1 MEYDD
6 DKTAVRKPS
15 GRPPPGT
22 PPGDATNEGSSNE
35 GSPNVLPAG
44 TRLAEFE
51 ILGLI
56 GEGGFGIV
64 YLAYD
69 HTLNRR
75 VALKEYMPSS
85 MASRGAG
92 LLVTVRSRQ
101 HADTFAAG
109 LKSFVNEA
117 RLLAQFDSP
126 ALVKV
131 YRFWEANRTAYMV
144 MPYYEGT
151 TLKEAF
157 RQRRIVPDEAWIKGF
172 LTHLLGAVETIH
184 RVQCYHRDIAPDNI
198 LLLKDGRPLLLDFG
212 AARRVIGDLTMGP
225 TVILKPGYAPIEQYA
240 EIPGL
245 RQGPWT
251 DVYAIAA
258 VAYFLMTGKPP
269 PPAVARI
276 VNDEMVP
283 ARQAARGRY
292 SDYFLAAIDVALA
305 VKPEHRIQSVAN
317 LRRALDIGDITSR
330 TVPPTAPNATETGA
344 RPRPE
349 GATRAPPTQAGAGTT
364 MRPPASG
371 GTTPWPR
378 PLMSDS
384 RDFTGQRRHGA
395 LEWVAFAILLSAGIV
410 GGFYWGANQF
420 SFPWQLPFPLP
431 WQAAQR
437 SGGDAPGPDLVE
449 QEKRAA
455 GNTGTPSVPAAPSAP
470 VSAPSSTASAATP
483 SAATPAA
490 GPAPRVAPGPPARPE
505 NRVQP
510 EPATRLAQGKPAQE
524 PQGKPASDPQAGAA
538 LPAAAPRPSPEEASW
553 TAAAASNQPGDY
565 QAYLDRYPA
574 GRHAA
579 AARSRIERLQKAA
592 APAASE
598 PAVPQTASRA
608 APPPPDRTAEE
619 EEWWQAANAVGKVSA
634 YQAYLGKYP
643 NGRYAGLA
651 RDRLATA
658 RHAESVNQPAG
669 PSTAAEEPSTPPLAR
684 AGQPGAS
691 PSAAESSES
700 SAAAAAKASQEES
713 RSSGVPRASAPP
725 APAASD
731 TPAARSAAPPQQASA
746 GSPPAAQTAAAP
758 RATTSP
764 PSSSGEG
771 QAAAQRAQ
779 PLAPDTQ
786 VAAIPPSASGLPE
799 AGPPRVTRV
808 IRLSNQT
815 MTGDFMPD
823 PATGVVSGKGRIE
836 WANGDRF
843 EGSLVNGRKE
853 GQGVFMWSNG
863 QRYRGHWA
871 NDQPNGKGAL
881 IFPNGNRYEGGIRD
895 GLPHGEGE
903 TRFTSGD
910 VHQGRYADGKMQG
923 QGRYTWANGS
933 YWEGEF
939 RNDQRS
945 GDGKLVFS
953 EKALEQA
960 RTLARAQTPGQT
972 PASQAAT
979 GGGASEGG
987 AGGQE

>member
-15 GRPPPGT
+15 GRPPPGA
-22 PPGDATNEGSSNE
+22 PPGAAPDKGSSNESSQNE

-51 ILGLI
+51 ILDLI

-75 VALKEYMPSS
+75 VALKEYMPSG

-126 ALVKV
+126 SLVKV

-144 MPYYEGT
+144 MPYYDGI

-212 AARRVIGDLTMGP
+212 AARRVIGDLTQGP

-258 VAYFLMTGKPP
+258 VAYFLMTGKTP

-317 LRRALDIGDITSR
+317 LRRALDIGDITSSR
-330 TVPPTAPNATETGA
+330 AASAAAPNTAEGGT

-349 GATRAPPTQAGAGTT
+349 AATRANPTQAGPGPA
-364 MRPPASG
+364 MRPPPPGAS
-371 GTTPWPR
+371 TTPWPR

-384 RDFTGQRRHGA
+384 RDLAGQRRHGA
-395 LEWVAFAILLSAGIV
+395 LEWVAFAVLLSAGIA

-420 SFPWQLPFPLP
+420 SFPMQLPFSLP
-431 WQAAQR
+431 WQAAQP
-437 SGGDAPGPDLVE
+437 SGGDAPAPAVLARE
-449 QEKRAA
+449 ERAA
-455 GNTGTPSVPAAPSAP
+455 ESTGTPAAPPQAAPPSAAAPAVAAPSSPDA
-470 VSAPSSTASAATP
+470 TA
-483 SAATPAA
+483 
-490 GPAPRVAPGPPARPE
+490 RLPARPE
-505 NRVQP
+505 NPVP
-510 EPATRLAQGKPAQE
+510 AEPPPLLARGQPAQE
-524 PQGKPASDPQAGAA
+524 PQTRAA
-538 LPAAAPRPSPEEASW
+538 PEPRPSPEDVSW
-553 TAAAASNQPGDY
+553 NAAAASNQSADY
-565 QAYLDRYPA
+565 QAYLAQYPN

-592 APAASE
+592 VAPAASE
-598 PAVPQTASRA
+598 PAVPPTASRT
-608 APPPPDRTAEE
+608 APPPERSAAD
-619 EEWWQAANAVGKVSA
+619 EEWWQAASAMGKASA
-634 YQAYLGKYP
+634 YEAYLSKYP
-643 NGRYAGLA
+643 AGRYAGLA

-658 RHAESVNQPAG
+658 RHAESVTASADQADASRGPAASSG
-669 PSTAAEEPSTPPLAR
+669 SGAAAAEPGQETARSDRVPQPPAQVASAPSAR
-684 AGQPGAS
+684 AN
-691 PSAAESSES
+691 PSAASGTQAGQATG
-700 SAAAAAKASQEES
+700 AA
-713 RSSGVPRASAPP
+713 G
-725 APAASD
+725 
-731 TPAARSAAPPQQASA
+731 TA
-746 GSPPAAQTAAAP
+746 GS
-758 RATTSP
+758 
-764 PSSSGEG
+764 
-771 QAAAQRAQ
+771 AQRAR
-779 PLAPDTQ
+779 PSAPDTQ
-786 VAAIPPSASGLPE
+786 VAAIPPSTGMPD
-799 AGPPRVTRV
+799 AGPPRATRV
-808 IRLSNQT
+808 IRLANQT
-815 MTGDFMPD
+815 MTGDFIPD
-823 PATGVVSGKGRIE
+823 PATGVVSGRGRIE

-843 EGSLVNGRKE
+843 EGTLVNGRKE
-853 GQGVFMWSNG
+853 GQGVFVWNNG
-863 QRYRGHWA
+863 QRYRGQWS
-871 NDQPNGKGAL
+871 NDQPNGSGAL
-881 IFPNGNRYEGGIRD
+881 TFPNGNRYEGGIRD
-895 GLPHGEGE
+895 GLPHGDGV

-910 VHQGRYADGKMQG
+910 VHQGRYAGGKMQG

-933 YWEGEF
+933 YWEGDF

-945 GDGKLVFS
+945 GEGKLVFS

-960 RTLARAQTPGQT
+960 RAVARA
-972 PASQAAT
+972 PASAPQAA
-979 GGGASEGG
+979 GGGEGG
-987 AGGQE
+987 GGTGGQE